1 MNAMVISAGTR
12 SRHANNSKA
21 GVAAPWRFQ
30 PATAGAVNGSASGLG
45 SAKRGKIQPD
55 PIQPDPIRSDTDLK
69 GSDKAR
75 IQLTR
80 RGRLVLLGVPAIV
93 TAAVMVFAALAIG
106 LGSIATPAQA
116 SAEYT
121 AVDLA
126 DYAVSVTVLPG
137 DNLWSIASASNPNG
151 DVRDV
156 VSEIVALNELGSGV
170 LQAGQR
176 LYVPLPK

>member
-1 MNAMVISAGTR
+1 M
-12 SRHANNSKA
+12 
-21 GVAAPWRFQ
+21 
-30 PATAGAVNGSASGLG
+30 
-45 SAKRGKIQPD
+45 IQPD
-55 PIQPDPIRSDTDLK
+55 PIQPGPIRPDTDLK

>member
-12 SRHANNSKA
+12 SRHANNSAA

-30 PATAGAVNGSASGLG
+30 PATGVAVNGSAPAPG
-45 SAKRGKIQPD
+45 SAKPGKIQPG
-55 PIQPDPIRSDTDLK
+55 PIQADTDPK

-93 TAAVMVFAALAIG
+93 TAAVMAFAALAIG